1 MSVSDET
8 LMAFADGEL
17 DDAARAAIES
27 ALKEDP
33 ELAKRVARHVAL
45 RQRVRVAYSS
55 ELREPVPQRL
65 LDAARRSPAQA
76 GPATNIVNLKD
87 ARDARQREA
96 AASDVAAPRWR
107 SLAAIAASVVIG
119 FGLGYASRNQ
129 GASPLVRSADGALTA
144 GGSLATAL
152 STQLVAGQSPGS
164 AVHIGVS
171 FLAKDGEYCRTFA
184 LSGAVRPSG
193 LACRHGEQWRI
204 ESLGQSNDAAGSGYR
219 TAATNMSSQTLKA
232 VEERIE
238 GEALDAAGEA
248 EALHKNWRK

>member
-1 MSVSDET
+1 MNIPEET

-27 ALKEDP
+27 ALKDDP

-45 RQRVRVAYSS
+45 RERVRVAYSS
-55 ELREPVPQRL
+55 ELSEPVPQRL
-65 LDAARRSPAQA
+65 LDAARRATAQL
-76 GPATNIVNLKD
+76 GPATNIVSLKD

-96 AASDVAAPRWR
+96 AVIGVPAPRWR
-107 SLAAIAASVVIG
+107 SVAAIAASVVIG
-119 FGLGYASRNQ
+119 FSLGYANRNQ
-129 GASPLVRSADGALTA
+129 GASPLARGTDGALTA
-144 GGSLATAL
+144 SGALANAL

-171 FLAKDGEYCRTFA
+171 FLAKNGEYCRTFA
-184 LSGAVRPSG
+184 LSGAVSPSG
-193 LACRHGEQWRI
+193 LACRQGEQWRI

-232 VEERIE
+232 VEERID

-248 EALHKNWRK
+248 EALHKNWHK